1 MKNNLQFLKST
12 SPQQQKSDL
21 LFFYLA
27 KTKSNS
33 LIAYCIK
40 HALEKNDQEGVLT
53 MLKSLRDEDGGI
65 IVTIY
70 GEAVMQLVN
79 TL

>member
-1 MKNNLQFLKST
+1 MKNNLQFLKNT
-12 SPQQQKSDL
+12 SPRKQKLDL

-27 KTKSNS
+27 KTESKS

-40 HALEKNDQEGVLT
+40 HALEKNDHEGVLT
-53 MLKSLRDEDGGI
+53 MLKSLRKDDGVI
-65 IVTIY
+65 ITAIY
-70 GEAVMQLVN
+70 GEAVMQLID